1 MNIELTE
8 IIDNGD
14 GTVFAGVELD
24 NEAYMAVVSIGLNSI
39 LRDALAE
46 CNCDTEDEDLD
57 LEDIVDW
64 STEELSETE
73 TKGD

>member
-14 GTVFAGVELD
+14 GSVFAGVELD
-24 NEAYMAVVSIGLNSI
+24 NEAYMAVVTIGLNAI
-39 LRDALAE
+39 LRSA
-46 CNCDTEDEDLD
+46 
-57 LEDIVDW
+57 LEDATENEEAVYEDW
-64 STEELSETE
+64 IAEEVTDTE

>member
-24 NEAYMAVVSIGLNSI
+24 NEAYMAVVSIGLNAI
-39 LRDALAE
+39 LRDALVD
-46 CNCDTEDEDLD
+46 CDCDTEDEEAIY
-57 LEDIVDW
+57 EDWIA
-64 STEELSETE
+64 EELSETE

>member
-14 GTVFAGVELD
+14 GSVFAGVELD
-24 NEAYMAVVSIGLNSI
+24 NEAYMAVVTIGLNAI
-39 LRDALAE
+39 LRSALEDA
-46 CNCDTEDEDLD
+46 TEDEEAVY
-57 LEDIVDW
+57 EDWIA
-64 STEELSETE
+64 EEVTETE

>member
-14 GTVFAGVELD
+14 GSVFAGVELD
-24 NEAYMAVVSIGLNSI
+24 NEAYMAVVTIGLNAI
-39 LRDALAE
+39 LRSA
-46 CNCDTEDEDLD
+46 
-57 LEDIVDW
+57 LEDATENEEAVYEDW
-64 STEELSETE
+64 IAEEITETE

>member
-14 GTVFAGVELD
+14 GSVFAGVELD
-24 NEAYMAVVSIGLNSI
+24 NEAYMAVVTIGLNAI
-39 LRDALAE
+39 LRSA
-46 CNCDTEDEDLD
+46 
-57 LEDIVDW
+57 LEDATENEEAVYEDW
-64 STEELSETE
+64 IAEEVTETE